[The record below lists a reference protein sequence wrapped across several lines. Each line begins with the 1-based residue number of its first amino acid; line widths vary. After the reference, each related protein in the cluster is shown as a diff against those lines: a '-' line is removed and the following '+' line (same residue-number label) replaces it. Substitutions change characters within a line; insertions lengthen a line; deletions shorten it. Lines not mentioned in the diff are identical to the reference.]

1 MTEEQEEI
9 PEEIEDERIEGLRLT
24 GDYVK
29 SLDDKNFQVMRIQ
42 KITIHDDRTD
52 KDKDVYEYT
61 IKLTSNESIRAWIPG
76 QKAKQA
82 MADKWG
88 DKFNDQ
94 LGKKAEFFTAKQNC
108 WGELKEVVYVK

>member
-61 IKLTSNESIRAWIPG
+61 IKLMTNGSIRAWIPG
-76 QKAKQA
+76 QKSKQA

-88 DKFNDQ
+88 DKFKEQ
-94 LGKKAEFFTAKQNC
+94 IGKKAEFYTVVQNVFGKQMD
-108 WGELKEVVYVK
+108 VVYVK